1 MPRGY
6 SARTVGAISVWV
18 RQGGNFFVAPLKHHR
33 ERLHLLSDH
42 RSGGLTANER
52 IGATEL
58 VPEVVIS
65 WACLRMSTAARG
77 SGSPFS
83 TRSQSASCSF
93 PSIPRRGRHSVKLS
107 RTTALVS
114 DIIAPMI
121 SSNSTTRPIG
131 LCRRAGAAS
140 IAHAAS
146 RRRIRACHG
155 SEISARLAP

>member
-52 IGATEL
+52 IGATES

-83 TRSQSASCSF
+83 TRSQSASCSGDRGI
-93 PSIPRRGRHSVKLS
+93 SINPAPRASFSEIIPYYGAGQRHHSAHDLVELNDATDRTLPQSRRSFDRACSLSPTNSRLS
-107 RTTALVS
+107 RV
-114 DIIAPMI
+114 
-121 SSNSTTRPIG
+121 
-131 LCRRAGAAS
+131 
-140 IAHAAS
+140 
-146 RRRIRACHG
+146 
-155 SEISARLAP
+155 